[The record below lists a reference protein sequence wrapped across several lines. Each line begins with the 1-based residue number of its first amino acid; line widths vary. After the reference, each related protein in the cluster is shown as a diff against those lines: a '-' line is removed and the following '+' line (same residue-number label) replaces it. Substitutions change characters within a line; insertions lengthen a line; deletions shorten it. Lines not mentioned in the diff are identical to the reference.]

1 MEDRKQE
8 VMTEKKTKVLTE
20 MQEKFLDFLFDEAKG
35 NFKVAKAM
43 AGYAE
48 SVPVRTIVR
57 SLKNEIYELAMEK
70 IASAAPEAAYE
81 LANLVTDPGQA
92 NAVVKMKAAQEV
104 LNRAGIQ
111 TKTEDVKL
119 NIPTGGLVIL
129 PAKRTSNEETE

>member
-1 MEDRKQE
+1 
-8 VMTEKKTKVLTE
+8 MTEKKKVLTE

-81 LANLVTDPGQA
+81 LSNLISDPGQA
-92 NAVVKMKAAQEV
+92 NAVIRMKAAQEV

-111 TKTEDVKL
+111 TKTDDVKL
-119 NIPTGGLVIL
+119 SVPQGGLVIL
-129 PAKRTSNEETE
+129 PAKRATIETEE